1 MKAMFQ
7 ISREFALVRAAFYE
21 LFAVLSNYI
30 ANEDELAW
38 TKQKIKVIQEKG
50 EVLARNGYRIEVK
63 PLVDALD
70 SISELEEVQADYVNL
85 FDLPKPNHAL
95 SPFESMQ
102 RGEGVL
108 LGQRTKEVQDYYL
121 EFGLEI
127 ADGFKEL
134 PDHVTAELAFMSF
147 LCAEEAKA
155 LSQEP
160 VWHYQAGQH
169 HFLNNHTMKWV
180 PDLFAKVSEQTST
193 ELYHVF
199 PDLVNKFL
207 VQDFDRVTARFLR
220 GKQ

>member
-1 MKAMFQ
+1 MEAMFQ
-7 ISREFALVRAAFYE
+7 TSQEFALVRAAFYE
-21 LFAVLSNYI
+21 LFAMLSNYI
-30 ANEDELAW
+30 ATEDDLAW

-50 EVLARNGYRIEVK
+50 GVLARNGYRIEVK

-70 SISELEEVQADYVNL
+70 SISDLEEVQADYVNL

-95 SPFESMQ
+95 SPFESLQ

-108 LGQRTKEVQDYYL
+108 LGQQTKEVQDYYL

-127 ADGFKEL
+127 SDGFNEL

-155 LSQEP
+155 LSQEHA
-160 VWHYQAGQH
+160 WHYQAGQH
-169 HFLNNHTMKWV
+169 HFLNNHAMKWV
-180 PDLFAKVSEQTST
+180 PDLFAKVLEHSHTDI
-193 ELYHVF
+193 YHIF
-199 PDLVNKFL
+199 PVIVNQFL
-207 VQDFDRVTARFLR
+207 VQDFDLVTARFLR